1 MQDFVKKFF
10 DLPVLLLLLLLLYAF
25 ASRRAAPS
33 AASVSALPA
42 PSSLPAT
49 NKSCRVT
56 APRLNVR
63 SSPNG
68 EIIRV
73 LKHDDAVTNNGWEG
87 SWIKTDSGYVHGQ
100 YVSC

>member
-10 DLPVLLLLLLLLYAF
+10 DLPVLILLLLLLYAF
-25 ASRRAAPS
+25 ATRRAAPS
-33 AASVSALPA
+33 ATASVSALPA
-42 PSSLPAT
+42 PSSLMG
-49 NKSCRVT
+49 KSCRVT

-68 EIIRV
+68 QIIRT
-73 LKHDDAVTNNGWEG
+73 LKHDDAVPNNGWEG